1 MRHLVILAGF
11 ALLAVGISV
20 FVFDPLR
27 DALLGFAGIIGG
39 PLLLLIGLNM
49 SSYPRGRHMRRR

>member
-1 MRHLVILAGF
+1 MRYLFILAGF
-11 ALLAVGISV
+11 ALLALGVSV

-27 DALLGFAGIIGG
+27 DALFGFAGIIGG

-49 SSYPRGRHMRRR
+49 GRHPRGKHTRRR